1 MINNSDCNSVILL
14 FFTVTKPLS
23 SNESGVTS
31 SESLP
36 SYDDGAV
43 GGRRERFGHSKE
55 ESEGSRGNLV
65 IYVIVSTVDTHFTP
79 CIIITIDEVGQVQ
92 PSELALAGKSPK

>member
-1 MINNSDCNSVILL
+1 MINNSDCNSFI
-14 FFTVTKPLS
+14 TVTKPLS

-43 GGRRERFGHSKE
+43 GRRERFGHSKE
-55 ESEGSRGNLV
+55 ESEGSRGNLI
-65 IYVIVSTVDTHFTP
+65 IYVIVSTHFTP